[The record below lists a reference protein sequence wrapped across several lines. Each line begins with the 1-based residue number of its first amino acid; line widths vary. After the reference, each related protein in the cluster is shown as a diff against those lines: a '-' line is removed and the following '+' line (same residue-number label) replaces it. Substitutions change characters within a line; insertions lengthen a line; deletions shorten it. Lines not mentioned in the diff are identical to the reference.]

1 MREEAEELA
10 GTAFGRTLLSKISY
24 VYHSQALQE
33 GAGGRMAE
41 LGASLRQTG
50 HTWGNRFG
58 VVKTAVKTLSAVRS
72 MSKAAEE
79 AERVGKIKVCLCVCV
94 HTHAYIHTR
103 THTHRR
109 PRARAH
115 GVEHV
120 RAVTFVLDASR
131 GVL

>member
-94 HTHAYIHTR
+94 HTACIYIHTR

-109 PRARAH
+109 HTRAH
-115 GVEHV
+115 TVLN
-120 RAVTFVLDASR
+120 TFVL
-131 GVL
+131 